1 MLSLKRHTNLA
12 CPGLVNQELQFV
24 MKIIVCLKQVPKN
37 DSILRINEQGTWIQD
52 RDLTYEINES
62 DAYGL
67 EAALQLKEKHG
78 GEVIALSLGPARVQ
92 SVIKEALARGAD
104 RGIHLEDA
112 AFDKLDAFGVAAA
125 ISAAAKAEG
134 FDLLLTGLQSD
145 DFGFAQTGVIA
156 AELLGLPHATIV
168 MDVESQDG
176 RIRVKRELE
185 NGFFQ
190 WVGMPAPAVLTIQSG
205 INTLRYA
212 TLKGIMAAKKK
223 EIKKLDATALGV
235 DPAELAPKMEFRR
248 VYLPV
253 KNKQTQFIEGS
264 PSEIAA
270 KLLDKLKNE
279 ARVF

>member
-1 MLSLKRHTNLA
+1 
-12 CPGLVNQELQFV
+12 

-37 DSILRINEQGTWIQD
+37 DSILRINEQGNWIQD

-62 DAYGL
+62 DQYGL

-78 GEVIALSLGPARVQ
+78 GEVIALSLGPARAQ

-112 AFDKLDAFGVAAA
+112 AFDNLDAFGAASVIA
-125 ISAAAKAEG
+125 EAAKAES

-145 DFGFAQTGVIA
+145 DHGYAQTGVIA

-168 MDVESQDG
+168 MDVEVNDG
-176 RIRVKRELE
+176 TLRVKRELE

-190 WVGMPAPAVLTIQSG
+190 WVSFPAPAVLTIQSG

-223 EIKKLDATALGV
+223 EIKKLDSAALGLSA
-235 DPAELAPKMEFRR
+235 DTLQPKTQIRKI
-248 VYLPV
+248 YIPQ
-253 KNKQTQFIEGS
+253 KSKQTQFIEGS
-264 PSEIAA
+264 PAEIAA
-270 KLLDKLKNE
+270 KLMDKLKNE

>member
-1 MLSLKRHTNLA
+1 
-12 CPGLVNQELQFV
+12 

-37 DSILRINEQGTWIQD
+37 DSILRINEQGSWIQD

-104 RGIHLEDA
+104 RGLHLEDP
-112 AFDKLDAFGVAAA
+112 AFERLDAFGIGSVIAGAAR
-125 ISAAAKAEG
+125 AEG

-145 DFGFAQTGVIA
+145 DYGFAQTGVIA
-156 AELLGLPHATIV
+156 AEILGLPHATIV
-168 MDVESQDG
+168 MDVELNDG
-176 RIRVKRELE
+176 TLRVKRELE
-185 NGFFQ
+185 NGYFQ
-190 WVGMPAPAVLTIQSG
+190 WVKMPAPAVLTIQSG

-223 EIKKLDATALGV
+223 EIKKLNASALGL
-235 DPAELAPKMEFRR
+235 DQAALAPKVEFRR
-248 VYLPV
+248 VYLPQ
-253 KNKQTQFIEGS
+253 KSKQTQFLEGT
-264 PSEIAA
+264 PAEIAT

>member
-1 MLSLKRHTNLA
+1 L
-12 CPGLVNQELQFV
+12 
-24 MKIIVCLKQVPKN
+24 KIIVCLKQVPKN
-37 DSILRINEQGTWIQD
+37 DSILRINEKGNWIQD

-104 RGIHLEDA
+104 RGLHLEDA
-112 AFDKLDAFGVAAA
+112 AFDKLDAFGIASVIAD
-125 ISAAAKAEG
+125 SAKAEG

-145 DFGFAQTGVIA
+145 DFGFGQTGVIT

-168 MDVESQDG
+168 MDVEIKDSTL
-176 RIRVKRELE
+176 RVKRELE
-185 NGFFQ
+185 SGFFQ
-190 WVGMPAPAVLTIQSG
+190 WISMPLPAVLTIQSG

-212 TLKGIMAAKKK
+212 TLKGIIAAKKK
-223 EIKKLDATALGV
+223 EIKKLNAAALSI
-235 DPAELAPKMEFRR
+235 DQSRMTPRMEFRR

-253 KNKQTQFIEGS
+253 KNKQTQFIEGA
-264 PSEIAA
+264 PAEIAV

>member
-1 MLSLKRHTNLA
+1 
-12 CPGLVNQELQFV
+12 

-37 DSILRINEQGTWIQD
+37 DSILRINEKGNWIQD

-104 RGIHLEDA
+104 RGIHIDDP
-112 AFDKLDAFGVAAA
+112 AFAGLDAFGVASVIA
-125 ISAAAKAEG
+125 AAAKTED

-145 DFGFAQTGVIA
+145 DTGFAQTGVIA

-168 MDVESQDG
+168 MDVELKDG
-176 RIRVKRELE
+176 SLRVKRELE
-185 NGFFQ
+185 SGFFQ
-190 WVGMPAPAVLTIQSG
+190 WVALPLPAVLTIQSG

-212 TLKGIMAAKKK
+212 TLKGIMASKKK
-223 EIKKLDATALGV
+223 EIKKLDSATLGV
-235 DPAELAPKMEFRR
+235 DKTELAPKMEFRR
-248 VYLPV
+248 VYLPQ
-253 KNKQTQFIEGS
+253 KTKQTQFIEGT
-264 PSEIAA
+264 PAEIAA
-270 KLLDKLKNE
+270 KLLDKLQNE

>member
-1 MLSLKRHTNLA
+1 
-12 CPGLVNQELQFV
+12 

-37 DSILRINEQGTWIQD
+37 DSVLRINEQGTWIRD

-62 DAYGL
+62 DAYAL
-67 EAALQLKEKHG
+67 EAALELKEKHG
-78 GEVIALSLGPARVQ
+78 GEVVALSLGPARVQ

-104 RGIHLEDA
+104 RGLHLDDP
-112 AFDKLDAFGVAAA
+112 AFASLDAFGIAAA
-125 ISAAAKAEG
+125 IAGAAKLES

-156 AELLGLPHATIV
+156 AELLGLPHTTIV
-168 MDVESQDG
+168 MDVQSTDG
-176 RIRVKRELE
+176 GIRVKRELE
-185 NGFFQ
+185 SGFFQ
-190 WVGMPAPAVLTIQSG
+190 WVTMPVPAVLTIQSG

-223 EIKKLDATALGV
+223 EIKKLTQRELALDSG
-235 DPAELAPKMEFRR
+235 ALAPKMEFRKLY
-248 VYLPV
+248 VPV

-264 PSEIAA
+264 AAEIAS
-270 KLLDKLKNE
+270 KLIDKLKNE

>member
-1 MLSLKRHTNLA
+1 
-12 CPGLVNQELQFV
+12 

-37 DSILRINEQGTWIQD
+37 DSILRINEQGNWIQD

-112 AFDKLDAFGVAAA
+112 AFDNLDAYGIGTVIA
-125 ISAAAKAEG
+125 AAAKAEG

-145 DFGFAQTGVIA
+145 DYGFAQTGVIT

-168 MDVESQDG
+168 MDVELGDG
-176 RIRVKRELE
+176 TLRVKRELE

-190 WVGMPAPAVLTIQSG
+190 WVTMPAPAVLTIQSG

-223 EIKKLDATALGV
+223 EIKKLDAAGLGI
-235 DPAELAPKMEFRR
+235 DRATIAPKTEFLR
-248 VYLPV
+248 VYVPQ
-253 KNKQTQFIEGS
+253 KSKQTQFIEGS
-264 PSEIAA
+264 PAEIAA
-270 KLLDKLKNE
+270 KLMEKLRNE

>member
-1 MLSLKRHTNLA
+1 
-12 CPGLVNQELQFV
+12 

-37 DSILRINEQGTWIQD
+37 DSILRINEEATWVQD

-104 RGIHLEDA
+104 RAIHLDDA
-112 AFDKLDAFGVAAA
+112 LFNQLDAFGTASMIA
-125 ISAAAKAEG
+125 AAAKAEG

-145 DFGFAQTGVIA
+145 DHGYAQTGVIA

-168 MDVESQDG
+168 MDVQSENG

-190 WVGMPAPAVLTIQSG
+190 WVGFPAPAVLTIQSG

-223 EIKKLDATALGV
+223 EIKKFDAAALGV
-235 DPAELAPKMEFRR
+235 DPAALAPKQQIRR
-248 VYLPV
+248 IYLPV
-253 KNKQTQFIEGS
+253 KNKQTQFLEGS
-264 PSEIAA
+264 PTEIAS
-270 KLLDKLKNE
+270 KLIEKLKKE
-279 ARVF
+279 ARVL

>member
-1 MLSLKRHTNLA
+1 MSLRISRRIDKLIEE
-12 CPGLVNQELQFV
+12 GVLKL

-37 DSILRINEQGTWIQD
+37 DSILRINEQGSWIQD
-52 RDLTYEINES
+52 RDLNYEINES

-78 GEVIALSLGPARVQ
+78 GEVVALSLGPSRVQ
-92 SVIKEALARGAD
+92 LVIKEALSRGAD
-104 RGIHLEDA
+104 RGLHLEDA
-112 AFDKLDAFGVAAA
+112 SFAQLDAFGIATVIAQ
-125 ISAAAKAEG
+125 AAKAEG

-145 DFGFAQTGVIA
+145 DYGFAQTGVIA

-168 MDVESQDG
+168 MDVELKDG
-176 RIRVKRELE
+176 ALRVKRELE

-190 WVGMPAPAVLTIQSG
+190 WVGMPVPAVLTIQSG

-223 EIKKLDATALGV
+223 EIKKLDAAALGI
-235 DPAELAPKMEFRR
+235 DQASIAPKMEFRR
-248 VYLPV
+248 IYAPQ
-253 KNKQTQFIEGS
+253 KNKQTQYIEGT
-264 PSEIAA
+264 PAEIAA
-270 KLLDKLKNE
+270 RLMDKLKNE

>member
-1 MLSLKRHTNLA
+1 
-12 CPGLVNQELQFV
+12 

-37 DSILRINEQGTWIQD
+37 DSVLRINEQGNWIQD

-104 RGIHLEDA
+104 RGIHLDDA
-112 AFDKLDAFGVAAA
+112 AFEGLDAFGIASVIA
-125 ISAAAKAEG
+125 AAAKVEG

-145 DFGFAQTGVIA
+145 DYGFAQTGVIT

-168 MDVESQDG
+168 MDVELKDG
-176 RIRVKRELE
+176 IMRVKRELE

-190 WVGMPAPAVLTIQSG
+190 WVSMPLPAVLTIQSG

-212 TLKGIMAAKKK
+212 TLKGIMASKKK
-223 EIKKLDATALGV
+223 EIKKLDSAALGI
-235 DPAELAPKMEFRR
+235 DKAALASRMEFRR
-248 VYLPV
+248 VYVPQ
-253 KNKQTQFIEGS
+253 KTKQTQFIEGT
-264 PSEIAA
+264 PAEAA
-270 KLLDKLKNE
+270 ARLMDKLKNE
-279 ARVF
+279 ARIF

>member
-1 MLSLKRHTNLA
+1 
-12 CPGLVNQELQFV
+12 
-24 MKIIVCLKQVPKN
+24 MKIIVCLKQVPKA
-37 DSILRINEQGTWIQD
+37 DSILRINEEGTWIQD

-78 GEVIALSLGPARVQ
+78 GEVVALSLGPARVQ

-112 AFDKLDAFGVAAA
+112 AFDKLDAFGVATA
-125 ISAAAKAEG
+125 IAAAAKAEG

-168 MDVESQDG
+168 IEVDAAADKF
-176 RIRVKRELE
+176 RVKRELE
-185 NGFFQ
+185 SGWYQ
-190 WVGMPAPAVLTIQSG
+190 WYTMPLPALLTIQSG
-205 INTLRYA
+205 ISQIRYA

-223 EIKKLDATALGV
+223 EIKEVTAPAEIGERPSHQRIEKIYLPQKTKQTQMLGNGDAKAGA
-235 DPAELAPKMEFRR
+235 AELA
-248 VYLPV
+248 
-253 KNKQTQFIEGS
+253 Q
-264 PSEIAA
+264 
-270 KLLDKLKNE
+270 KLHTE
-279 ARVF
+279 ARVY

>member
-1 MLSLKRHTNLA
+1 
-12 CPGLVNQELQFV
+12 

-37 DSILRINEQGTWIQD
+37 DSVLRINEKGTWIQD

-62 DAYGL
+62 DAYAL
-67 EAALQLKEKHG
+67 EAALELKEKHG
-78 GEVIALSLGPARVQ
+78 GEVVALSLGPARVQ

-104 RGIHLEDA
+104 RGLHLDDPVFA
-112 AFDKLDAFGVAAA
+112 SLDAFGIASA
-125 ISAAAKAEG
+125 IAAAAKLEG

-156 AELLGLPHATIV
+156 AEFLGLPHTTIV
-168 MDVESQDG
+168 MDVQG
-176 RIRVKRELE
+176 ANGGIRVKRELE
-185 NGFFQ
+185 SGYFQ
-190 WVGMPAPAVLTIQSG
+190 WVTMPVPAVLTIQSG

-223 EIKKLDATALGV
+223 EIRKLNVQELALDANAI
-235 DPAELAPKMEFRR
+235 APRMEFRKLY
-248 VYLPV
+248 VPV

-264 PSEIAA
+264 AGEIAS
-270 KLLDKLKNE
+270 KLIDKLKNE

>member
-1 MLSLKRHTNLA
+1 
-12 CPGLVNQELQFV
+12 

-37 DSILRINEQGTWIQD
+37 DSILRINDQGNWIQD

-67 EAALQLKEKHG
+67 EAALQLKEKQG
-78 GEVIALSLGPARVQ
+78 GEVVALSMGPSRVQ

-104 RGIHLEDA
+104 RGIHLEDP
-112 AFDKLDAFGVAAA
+112 AFEKLDAFGIASV
-125 ISAAAKAEG
+125 ITAAAKAEG

-145 DFGFAQTGVIA
+145 DNGFGQTGVIA

-168 MDVESQDG
+168 MDVELKDG
-176 RIRVKRELE
+176 QLRVKRELE
-185 NGFFQ
+185 SGFFQ
-190 WVGMPAPAVLTIQSG
+190 WVTMPLPAVLTIQSG

-223 EIKKLDATALGV
+223 EIKKFDAAALGIQRESLS
-235 DPAELAPKMEFRR
+235 PRMEFLR
-248 VYLPV
+248 VYAPV

-264 PSEIAA
+264 PAEIASR
-270 KLLDKLKNE
+270 LIEKLKNE

>member
-1 MLSLKRHTNLA
+1 
-12 CPGLVNQELQFV
+12 

-37 DSILRINEQGTWIQD
+37 DSILRINEQGNWIQD

-104 RGIHLEDA
+104 RGIHIDDA
-112 AFDKLDAFGVAAA
+112 AFEGLDAYGIASVIA
-125 ISAAAKAEG
+125 AAAKAEG

-145 DFGFAQTGVIA
+145 DYGFAQTGVIA
-156 AELLGLPHATIV
+156 AEFLGLPHATIV
-168 MDVESQDG
+168 MDVELKDG
-176 RIRVKRELE
+176 SMRVKRELE
-185 NGFFQ
+185 SGFFQ
-190 WVGMPAPAVLTIQSG
+190 WVSMPLPAVLTIQSG

-212 TLKGIMAAKKK
+212 TLKGIMASKKK
-223 EIKKLDATALGV
+223 EIKKLDSAALGV
-235 DPAELAPKMEFRR
+235 DQAALGAKMEFRR
-248 VYLPV
+248 VYLPQ
-253 KNKQTQFIEGS
+253 KTKQTQFIEGTPAEVAS
-264 PSEIAA
+264 

>member
-1 MLSLKRHTNLA
+1 
-12 CPGLVNQELQFV
+12 

-37 DSILRINEQGTWIQD
+37 DSILRINDAATWIQE

-62 DAYGL
+62 DAYAL

-78 GEVIALSLGPARVQ
+78 GEVVALSLGPARVQ

-104 RGIHLEDA
+104 RGLHLEDA
-112 AFDKLDAFGVAAA
+112 AFDNLDAFGTAATIA
-125 ISAAAKAEG
+125 AAAKSDG

-145 DFGFAQTGVIA
+145 DHGYAQTGVIA

-168 MDVESQDG
+168 MDLQTEEG
-176 RIRVKRELE
+176 GIKVKRELE
-185 NGFFQ
+185 AGFFQ
-190 WVGMPAPAVLTIQSG
+190 WVTMPLPGVFTIQSG

-223 EIKKLDATALGV
+223 EIKKLDAAALGL
-235 DPAELAPKMEFRR
+235 DAATLAPKQVIKR
-248 VYLPV
+248 VYFPQ
-253 KNKQTQFIEGS
+253 KSKQTQMIEGT
-264 PSEIAA
+264 AA
-270 KLLDKLKNE
+270 VAAATLVEKLKNE

>member
-1 MLSLKRHTNLA
+1 
-12 CPGLVNQELQFV
+12 

-104 RGIHLEDA
+104 RGLHLEDA
-112 AFDKLDAFGVAAA
+112 AFDNLDAFGTASA
-125 ISAAAKAEG
+125 IAAAAKAEG

-145 DFGFAQTGVIA
+145 DHGFAQTGVIA
-156 AELLGLPHATIV
+156 AELLALPHATIV
-168 MDVESQDG
+168 MDVQSENG
-176 RIRVKRELE
+176 AIKVKRELE

-190 WVGMPAPAVLTIQSG
+190 WVSFPAPAVLTIQSG

-223 EIKKLDATALGV
+223 EIKKLDAAALGI
-235 DPAELAPKMEFRR
+235 DAAAIAPKQQIRR
-248 VYLPV
+248 IYLPV
-253 KNKQTQFIEGS
+253 KNKQTQFLEGS
-264 PSEIAA
+264 PAEVAA
-270 KLLDKLKNE
+270 RLMDKLKNE

>member
-1 MLSLKRHTNLA
+1 
-12 CPGLVNQELQFV
+12 

-37 DSILRINEQGTWIQD
+37 DSILRINEAGTWIQD

-78 GEVIALSLGPARVQ
+78 GEVIALSLGPQRVQ
-92 SVIKEALARGAD
+92 TVIKEGLARGAD
-104 RGIHLEDA
+104 RGLHLDDP
-112 AFDKLDAFGVAAA
+112 AFANLDAYGLGAVIA
-125 ISAAAKAEG
+125 AAAKAEG

-145 DFGFAQTGVIA
+145 DYGFGQTGVIA
-156 AELLGLPHATIV
+156 AELLGTPHATIV
-168 MDVESQDG
+168 MDVQSESG
-176 RIRVKRELE
+176 TLRVKRELE

-190 WVGMPAPAVLTIQSG
+190 WVSMPSPAVLTIQSG

-223 EIKKLDATALGV
+223 EMKTLDAAALGL
-235 DPAELAPKMEFRR
+235 DAAALAPRMAFRKLY
-248 VYLPV
+248 VPQ
-253 KNKQTQFIEGS
+253 KSKQTQFIEGS

-270 KLLDKLKNE
+270 KLMEKLKNE

>member
-1 MLSLKRHTNLA
+1 
-12 CPGLVNQELQFV
+12 

-62 DAYGL
+62 DQYGL

-78 GEVIALSLGPARVQ
+78 GEVIALSLGPARAQ

-104 RGIHLEDA
+104 RGLHLEDSV
-112 AFDKLDAFGVAAA
+112 FDSLDAFGAASVIA
-125 ISAAAKAEG
+125 AAAKAEG

-145 DFGFAQTGVIA
+145 DHGYAQTGVIA

-168 MDVESQDG
+168 MDVQSENG
-176 RIRVKRELE
+176 ALKVKRELE

-190 WVGMPAPAVLTIQSG
+190 WVSFPAPAVLTIQSG

-223 EIKKLDATALGV
+223 EIKKLDAAALGLSA
-235 DPAELAPKMEFRR
+235 DELAPKTQIRKIY
-248 VYLPV
+248 VPQ
-253 KNKQTQFIEGS
+253 KSKQTQFIEGS
-264 PSEIAA
+264 PAEIAA
-270 KLLDKLKNE
+270 KLMDKLKNE

>member
-1 MLSLKRHTNLA
+1 
-12 CPGLVNQELQFV
+12 V
-24 MKIIVCLKQVPKN
+24 KIIVCLKQVPKN
-37 DSILRINEQGTWIQD
+37 DSILRINEAGNWIQD

-104 RGIHLEDA
+104 RGIHLEDV
-112 AFDKLDAFGVAAA
+112 AFDKLDAFGIASV
-125 ISAAAKAEG
+125 ISEAAKTEG

-145 DFGFAQTGVIA
+145 DFGFAQTGVIT

-168 MDVESQDG
+168 MDVELKDG
-176 RIRVKRELE
+176 TLRVKRELE
-185 NGFFQ
+185 SGFFQ
-190 WVGMPAPAVLTIQSG
+190 WVSMPLPAVLTIQSG

-212 TLKGIMAAKKK
+212 TLKGIIAAKKK
-223 EIKKLDATALGV
+223 EIKKLNAAALSI
-235 DPAELAPKMEFRR
+235 DQSRLTPRMEFRR
-248 VYLPV
+248 VYVPV
-253 KNKQTQFIEGS
+253 KNKQTQFIQGT
-264 PSEIAA
+264 PGEIAV

-279 ARVF
+279 ARIF

>member
-1 MLSLKRHTNLA
+1 
-12 CPGLVNQELQFV
+12 

-37 DSILRINEQGTWIQD
+37 DSILRINEQGNWIQD

-104 RGIHLEDA
+104 RGIHLEDP
-112 AFDKLDAFGVAAA
+112 AFDKLDAFGIASVIAD
-125 ISAAAKAEG
+125 AAKAEG

-145 DFGFAQTGVIA
+145 DFGFAQTGVIS

-168 MDVESQDG
+168 MDVELKDG
-176 RIRVKRELE
+176 TLRVKRELE
-185 NGFFQ
+185 SGFFQ
-190 WVGMPAPAVLTIQSG
+190 WVSMPLPAVLTIQSG

-212 TLKGIMAAKKK
+212 TLKGIIAAKKK
-223 EIKKLDATALGV
+223 EIKKLNAAALSI
-235 DPAELAPKMEFRR
+235 DQSLLSPRMEFCR

-253 KNKQTQFIEGS
+253 KNKQTQFIQGT
-264 PSEIAA
+264 PAEIAV